1 MGMFHGFETRCTDI
15 LMDCLS
21 FQVVVFSN
29 QKKISIQKEIKAGS
43 VDSKSLTMFKE
54 KLTAMMTELQVP
66 ISVYAATTDPEYR
79 KPRLG
84 MWKEFQDDY
93 DLDVAGIDMK
103 ESFFVGDAA
112 GRPGDHSAAD
122 L

>member
-1 MGMFHGFETRCTDI
+1 
-15 LMDCLS
+15 
-21 FQVVVFSN
+21 
-29 QKKISIQKEIKAGS
+29 
-43 VDSKSLTMFKE
+43 MFKE
-54 KLTAMMTELQVP
+54 KLAAVMMELHVP

-84 MWKEFQDDY
+84 MWNEFHDDY
-93 DLDVAGIDMK
+93 DLDVYGVDMK